1 MIRRIFFAFIKCP
14 NVYTPFQLKRDRV
27 AFLSTHPSNASR
39 IENLKELQKKVEGI
53 YLRSPQYGLGE
64 QI

>member
-1 MIRRIFFAFIKCP
+1 MVRMSRNARLFSSVNGA
-14 NVYTPFQLKRDRV
+14 TSAQ
-27 AFLSTHPSNASR
+27 TNASR